1 MDLQSTINC
10 VVLGWKPVTVDKG
23 SRGFVNDFLIF
34 QSTQGVLIFNQL
46 LVAQRAQPVILPP
59 HRLVFASMPL
69 KQLGQQ
75 PNSLLLF
82 GPFTFFLRHVL
93 SQTRFELCYLREL
106 RFKLLARSTCA
117 AFRSR
122 D

>member
-1 MDLQSTINC
+1 MDKRSALLVRDPFISQ
-10 VVLGWKPVTVDKG
+10 P
-23 SRGFVNDFLIF
+23 
-34 QSTQGVLIFNQL
+34 TQGVLIFNQL
-46 LVAQRAQPVILPP
+46 LLAQRAQPVILPP